1 VAISVFGGTTQ
12 FIVAWLIGITGNVLV
27 PGWYMTAA
35 GIVGFLAALYIREA
49 APVRVWRQQHE

>member
-1 VAISVFGGTTQ
+1 VFGGTTQ